1 MSTTLLPQ
9 PTARCAASSHREA
22 WFSEDPEDRFF
33 AAAHCAVCPLEASCA
48 ARAPFESAGLW
59 GGVTAGDGF
68 ELLEPPAPEHHASRA
83 AYVGGCRCGG
93 CTEANAAWIREWRRR
108 PAAVTEPA
116 NVGAEQLAF
125 DWSAA

>member
-33 AAAHCAVCPLEASCA
+33 AAAHCAVCPLVASCA

-68 ELLEPPAPEHHASRA
+68 ELLEPPAPEHRPSRGRYA
-83 AYVGGCRCGG
+83 AGCRCGG
-93 CTEANAAWIREWRRR
+93 CTARNRAYVAARRAESACHKGRESRSEQ
-108 PAAVTEPA
+108 PA
-116 NVGAEQLAF
+116 QLALMEV
-125 DWSAA
+125 